1 MKLLVLFPP
10 EGQKANISAAL
21 LQAGYRITTI
31 SSQLNPLSRHT
42 DILMIGLDES
52 QVPKALEVSRHA
64 LQANASL
71 RYLVLHVNRFDVL

>member
-31 SSQLNPLSRHT
+31 SSQPNPLSRHT
-42 DILMIGLDES
+42 DTLMIGLNES
-52 QVPKALEVSRHA
+52 QVPKALEVAQHA
-64 LQANASL
+64 LQANATL
-71 RYLVLHVNRFDVL
+71 QYLVLHVNRFDII